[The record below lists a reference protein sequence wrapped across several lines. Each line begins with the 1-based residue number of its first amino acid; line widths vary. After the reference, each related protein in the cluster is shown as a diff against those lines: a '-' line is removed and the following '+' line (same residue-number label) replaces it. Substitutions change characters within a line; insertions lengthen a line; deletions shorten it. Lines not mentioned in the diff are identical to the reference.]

1 MLTGTEEMR
10 TWLNQRANVVFTDGG
25 GGDLDSGIPQ
35 GIITFEYAK
44 LPTRC
49 V

>member
-1 MLTGTEEMR
+1 MLPGTEEMR
-10 TWLNQRANVVFTDGG
+10 IWPNQQANVVFTDGG

-35 GIITFEYAK
+35 GIISFEYAK
-44 LPTRC
+44 LPTQC

>member
-10 TWLNQRANVVFTDGG
+10 TWPNQRTNVLFTNGEGG
-25 GGDLDSGIPQ
+25 NLDSGIPQ